1 MDHHDL
7 YWPERIRELTGGVGS
22 HYAFDCIS
30 EGSPVERTSSILTR
44 NGKVAIVRSREG
56 GAWKAPNVSVE
67 PNYGAMWEG
76 LGEEVQYQG
85 FTVRRSPAA
94 RGFTGAFY
102 AWLNDCMGSAL
113 SPAPIRLM
121 PGGLESVVQDGFQLL
136 GAGSMEERRVIRTE
150 PWMRP
155 VSAEKL
161 VYGI

>member
-1 MDHHDL
+1 VL
-7 YWPERIRELTGGVGS
+7 
-22 HYAFDCIS
+22 
-30 EGSPVERTSSILTR
+30 
-44 NGKVAIVRSREG
+44 
-56 GAWKAPNVSVE
+56 
-67 PNYGAMWEG
+67 EG

-85 FTVRRSPAA
+85 FTVRQSPAA
-94 RGFTGAFY
+94 RGFAVAFY
-102 AWLNDCMGSAL
+102 AWLNGYMASAL

-136 GAGSMEERRVIRTE
+136 GAGGMEERRVIRTE